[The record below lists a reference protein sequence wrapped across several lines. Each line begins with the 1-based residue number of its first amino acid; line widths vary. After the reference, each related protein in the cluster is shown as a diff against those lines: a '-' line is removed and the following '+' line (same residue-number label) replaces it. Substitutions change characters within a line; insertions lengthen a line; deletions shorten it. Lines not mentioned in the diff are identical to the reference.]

1 MALQIPTTEFYYDG
15 KLFNLVVSIGT
26 VDDPVLPVDAEED
39 KKY

>member
-1 MALQIPTTEFYYDG
+1 MAIQIPNTEFYYNG

-26 VDDPVLPVDAEED
+26 VEDPVLPVDFEED